1 MRRCVS
7 IFICAV
13 LGMGML
19 ISSSGCGVMVPPIP
33 QSVSETED
41 VSSREESVSQDGEES
56 SIPEKEESES
66 SAESK
71 VVSRQEIEDTF
82 DYDSYKGEWVSIS
95 RIDARDAAYRGGG
108 VFTIRS
114 INNGK
119 ILFSLQYTSA
129 APDSYTAEVEGEC
142 AFFDGKGEYSFQDD
156 GLGNAGVLKMELLED
171 GSVSVKAESSGTDN
185 DGWGIFGASGIYYST
200 DAKAV
205 YEGAPENQQAVMV
218 ETLGSSADITLK
230 TWKNGKW
237 DAVFSTGGT
246 VGKSGITLSPSETST
261 ATPEG
266 VFRLGFTFS
275 LEKPNTKLDYRPVT
289 ENIYWVDD
297 AGSKYYNMWRET
309 TTGKDWSS
317 AEALYSQFTKGKMR
331 HCIVMEFNGNGLTS
345 DGVKPGAGSVIFF
358 CGRAGELTPTN
369 GDIYIQDSDMLKI
382 LSYLDKSK
390 APVIAVRSKGE

>member
-41 VSSREESVSQDGEES
+41 VSSREESVSQAGEDS
-56 SIPEKEESES
+56 SVPEKEESES

-71 VVSRQEIEDTF
+71 VVSQQEIEDTF
-82 DYDSYKGEWVSIS
+82 DYGSYKGEWISIS

-108 VFTIRS
+108 GFTIRS

-230 TWKNGKW
+230 TWKNG
-237 DAVFSTGGT
+237 
-246 VGKSGITLSPSETST
+246 
-261 ATPEG
+261 
-266 VFRLGFTFS
+266 
-275 LEKPNTKLDYRPVT
+275 N
-289 ENIYWVDD
+289 
-297 AGSKYYNMWRET
+297 
-309 TTGKDWSS
+309 
-317 AEALYSQFTKGKMR
+317 QFTKGKMR